1 MLNWLILLMMGCAA
15 IGQAS
20 SPDAFDI
27 CSTGKLDL
35 SNTNGLVGIYAVTP
49 TVKVFAQNDAGL
61 TNAPLVDK
69 LYFHAARNETEQMQ
83 LVIKPTANLND
94 VTLSFD
100 SASGAMAI
108 PQSAWKWYRVR
119 EVYCEKATYWFAVW
133 GNETGMVPDPLMI
146 GKPFDAA
153 GESNAVLLLE
163 LQVGSDWSAGV
174 YHGSIGI
181 VADGVKIETV
191 PVELTVWPITLP
203 PERTLA
209 VVAPNLTSDDSDAQQ
224 MKQFG
229 ITHAK
234 YGAQGLIINYD
245 GDTGVL
251 SIDTSEYEKSMNHWI
266 NQAGL
271 ISIALPPKLLG
282 TMANLSDN
290 YLGTGIAV
298 GSDAF
303 WPVFEQFIT
312 QMATFYRAHGW
323 ENNVVWYMMD
333 EIYPEHY
340 SLVASI
346 AKRAKEIFPELT
358 ILLVTDEMPDSLS
371 ENMDMWVVPWHF
383 FATQDDDWKR
393 WNALRERGVSMY
405 AYMNSLY
412 FINAE
417 HSLRSMRFFPSVLA
431 KYGYE
436 GCLWWGMTVY
446 QFSGGQ
452 GDPWET
458 GITSISKSKWNTF
471 GSGNGYLIYP
481 PTASHSEFS
490 SSLRWE
496 NFKQGIDEYEML
508 RILLKKY
515 QEIETILGS
524 KKGTADKLIRYWGGL
539 LSDGFRLQTYR
550 KEGQYIERFRKLLAH
565 EIINATHAP
574 LVLADVSFDDANR
587 VFIVQ
592 GICQTGTVIN
602 INGATPDQSSSEGIV
617 NFSINLPFSSVFNVI
632 EIVANDGKGGSK
644 TLWRDGL
651 RMRPSMFSAF
661 SSARDFIAEDVN
673 TLPLNRGHK
682 SDDDLMGGQ

>member
-1 MLNWLILLMMGCAA
+1 MPNWLILLMMGFATLCH
-15 IGQAS
+15 AS
-20 SPDAFDI
+20 SPEAFEI
-27 CSTGKLDL
+27 FSNGKLEL
-35 SNTNGLVGIYAVTP
+35 SNTNSLVELYAVTP

-83 LVIKPTANLND
+83 LVIKPLLDLDEVN
-94 VTLSFD
+94 LSFELT
-100 SASGAMAI
+100 SGSMTI
-108 PQSAWKWYRVR
+108 PQSAWKWYRVK

-133 GNETGMVPDPLMI
+133 GNETGLVPDPLMS
-146 GKPFDAA
+146 GEPFDAV
-153 GESNAVLLLE
+153 GGSNAVILLN
-163 LQVGSDWSAGV
+163 LQVGSDWPAGL
-174 YHGSIGI
+174 YHGSINI
-181 VADGVKIETV
+181 VADGVEIATI

-203 PERTLA
+203 SERTLA
-209 VVAPNLTSDDSDAQQ
+209 VVAPNLTSNGSDAQQ

-229 ITHAK
+229 VTHAK

-245 GDTGVL
+245 SDAGTL
-251 SIDTSEYEKSMNHWI
+251 SIDTSEYENSMKQWI
-266 NQAGL
+266 DQAGL
-271 ISIALPPKLLG
+271 KSIALPPKLLG
-282 TMANLSDN
+282 TMALLSDN
-290 YLGTGIAV
+290 YLGIGIAV
-298 GSDAF
+298 GSDEF
-303 WPVFEQFIT
+303 WAVFEQFMT
-312 QMATFYRAHGW
+312 QMATFYRTHGW

-371 ENMDMWVVPWHF
+371 ENMDVWVVPWHF

-393 WNALRERGVSMY
+393 WNVLRERGVSMY

-452 GDPWET
+452 GNPWET

-508 RILLKKY
+508 GILLKKY
-515 QEIETILGS
+515 QEIETTLGS
-524 KKGTADKLIRYWGGL
+524 EKGTADKLIRYWGGL
-539 LSDGFRLQTYR
+539 LSDGFRLQAYR
-550 KEGQYIERFRKLLAH
+550 KEGQYIERFRKLLAS
-565 EIINATHAP
+565 EIITATNTP
-574 LVLADVSFDDANR
+574 LVLADVAFDDTRNI
-587 VFIVQ
+587 FIIQ
-592 GICQTGTVIN
+592 GTCQTGTVITV
-602 INGATPDQSSSEGIV
+602 NGVTPYQSSSEGMV
-617 NFSINLPFSSVFNVI
+617 KFAINLPSSSVTNVI
-632 EIVANDGKGGSK
+632 TIVADDGTGNSK
-644 TLWRDGL
+644 TLWREGVM
-651 RMRPSMFSAF
+651 MRPSMFSAF
-661 SSARDFIAEDVN
+661 SATGDFIAEDLN
-673 TLPLNRGHK
+673 TLPLSRRHK
-682 SDDDLMGGQ
+682 VDGDFMGQQ